1 MNIFYL
7 WHNSVDNVTEQLM
20 GPLAVRE
27 KTAEGTTNNLKQTIG
42 KIHGYHSLKKIL
54 ILNMKKNYLHAKSI
68 EENWTPNFHEEQLL
82 DESWKW
88 EVFCEDKVWPVIYL
102 LLLCYIN

>member
-27 KTAEGTTNNLKQTIG
+27 ETAEGTTNNLKQTIG
-42 KIHGYHSLKKIL
+42 KIHAYHSLTKIL
-54 ILNMKKNYLHAKSI
+54 ILNIKKNICMLKA
-68 EENWTPNFHEEQLL
+68 
-82 DESWKW
+82 
-88 EVFCEDKVWPVIYL
+88 
-102 LLLCYIN
+102 